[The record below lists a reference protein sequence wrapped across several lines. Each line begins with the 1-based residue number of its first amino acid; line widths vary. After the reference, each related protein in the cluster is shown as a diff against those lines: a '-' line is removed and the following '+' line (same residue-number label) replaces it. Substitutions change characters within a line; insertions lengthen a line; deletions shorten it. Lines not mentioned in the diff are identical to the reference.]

1 MKRIFTR
8 LVCVLFTL
16 PFTWLLTASASA
28 QSMAG
33 HTFSSAD
40 IAAGTRV
47 YVRVCTLCHGPDGS
61 WVPEINLAQGKFRTA
76 VSDTDL
82 ARVIREGAGDG
93 RMPAFNLN
101 DEEMTAII
109 AYIRTGFDPE
119 GESIVV
125 GDTSSGLTLFNGKGE
140 CASCH
145 RVNGVGPRTAPDLS
159 SVGIT
164 RTPAFLLRTL
174 ENPPKGLMPINRP
187 ITLITREGESIRGRR
202 LNEDTYTVQLIDSK
216 ERLLSFTKADL
227 RSYEVSSKPT
237 HDPTTLSDAEVAD
250 VLGYLLS
257 LQGE

>member
-1 MKRIFTR
+1 M
-8 LVCVLFTL
+8 
-16 PFTWLLTASASA
+16 
-28 QSMAG
+28 
-33 HTFSSAD
+33 
-40 IAAGTRV
+40 GTRV
-47 YVRVCTLCHGPDGS
+47 YVRVCALCHGPDGS

-82 ARVIREGAGDG
+82 ATVIRSGAGDG

-101 DEEMTAII
+101 NEEMTGII

-125 GDTSSGLTLFNGKGE
+125 GDTRRGQAIFTGKGE

-145 RVNGVGPRTAPDLS
+145 RVNGVGPRAAPDLS

-164 RTPAFLLRTL
+164 RTPAFLLRAL

-187 ITLITREGESIRGRR
+187 VTIVTSGGQTIRGRR
-202 LNEDTYTVQLIDSK
+202 LNEDTYTVQIIDTK
-216 ERLLSFTKADL
+216 ERLLSFTKATL
-227 RSYEVSSKPT
+227 ESYEVSNKPT